1 MTSAPARSWVVLGRL
16 ILCLPLRAPGA
27 LEPASA
33 SPPAHLPFDPHSPLL
48 GQILLPRALSP
59 ASLVSWLSAQRVQ
72 RLHMFMAPGQTS
84 GCKGRGCC
92 VAHFP
97 RKGTRASITP
107 MGGFPVPRP
116 PRLPACPSLAQAAA
130 TRLLRLLATQQGTR
144 LWIWATAP
152 RPGGMILPG
161 SAVSAFRSEGPSDLS
176 PASLAGLCSDQHG
189 PECPYVTSGH
199 Q

>member
-1 MTSAPARSWVVLGRL
+1 MTSAPARSWAVLGRL
-16 ILCLPLRAPGA
+16 ILSLSPRAPGA

-59 ASLVSWLSAQRVQ
+59 ASLFSWLSAQWVQ

-84 GCKGRGCC
+84 GCEGRGCC

-107 MGGFPVPRP
+107 MGGFPVPPP
-116 PRLPACPSLAQAAA
+116 PRLPACPSLAQAA
-130 TRLLRLLATQQGTR
+130 
-144 LWIWATAP
+144 
-152 RPGGMILPG
+152 G
-161 SAVSAFRSEGPSDLS
+161 SGSGNPARHQIMDLGRSS
-176 PASLAGLCSDQHG
+176 PARREDRPRKCCLCLQI
-189 PECPYVTSGH
+189 
-199 Q
+199 